1 MKCIQFYLALIFNEI
16 IYNVCLFLSYT
27 CIGLVLNLFTKPGVE
42 QCFGSIDQ
50 DQNFMPAVQTLLTLV
65 GLGSQFETLEG
76 SKVMKRESCVEKS
89 TLKQI
94 GQSLCW
100 LVPS

>member
-16 IYNVCLFLSYT
+16 IYNVYLFLSYA
-27 CIGLVLNLFTKPGVE
+27 CIGLVVNLLTKPGVE
-42 QCFGSIDQ
+42 QGFGSIDQ
-50 DQNFMPAVQTLLTLV
+50 GQSVMPAFQTLLTLV

-89 TLKQI
+89 TLKQV
-94 GQSLCW
+94 GQSL
-100 LVPS
+100 